1 MVGLLLSDG
10 YIPYSAISKKGY
22 LSLTQS
28 HSYYVYFVYNIL
40 SNYCTRYPV
49 FRERHRYGKS
59 RFSLEI
65 HTRSMLCITEFYSLF
80 YINYKIFCV

>member
-10 YIPYSAISKKGY
+10 YKSYSAKSKNGY

-28 HSYYVYFVYNIL
+28 LSNPYYVYFVYNIL
-40 SNYCTRYPV
+40 SQYCTRYPV
-49 FRERHRYGKS
+49 FRERHRYGRS

-65 HTRSMLCITEFYSLF
+65 HTRSILCITEL
-80 YINYKIFCV
+80 YILYK